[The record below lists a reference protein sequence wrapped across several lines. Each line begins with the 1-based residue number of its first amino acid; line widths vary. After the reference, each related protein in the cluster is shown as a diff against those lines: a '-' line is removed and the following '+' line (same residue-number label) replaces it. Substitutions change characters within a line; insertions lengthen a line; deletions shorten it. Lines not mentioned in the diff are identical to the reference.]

1 MRAPWRRP
9 IIVDVRKVLFNVASI
24 TALAILTAL
33 LVWQGSFRV
42 PFDPDTPEQTYFLWA
57 VSSLVFLLTITLG
70 FMLARTGVKLYLAR
84 KYNREGS
91 RIRTQ
96 LMVGALALSIVPVFF
111 MMLFSIEVLNFNIQ
125 RMFLGP
131 TESVLRNLTEVGN
144 EFVAQTKLRAEAEA
158 RWLAASPRV
167 NAYLATGI
175 RSADLEKIC
184 ADDQIHELILVR
196 KDGSEESL
204 CRAPVAEG
212 PVRILD
218 GRAEAS
224 DAAVVVKV
232 QMQVDLDAKQRAI
245 EANMAQ
251 YHKLS
256 ADRVSTRSY
265 YIRLLILIC
274 LFILFIAAWFARILA
289 DQISRPIAALVQA
302 AGELRRGNLD
312 HRIQVQAT
320 DELAT
325 LVRSFNE
332 MTSELQLNER
342 ELERRRQFT
351 EAILESIPS
360 GVISLSP
367 ERKIQR
373 VNTALVQMLGAEGV
387 ALANKLEDL
396 FPAEHVK
403 ELNYLLNRARR
414 TGIAS
419 HQIDVPRDRRT
430 LHLAVTVSPVGGRTM
445 GWVLVL
451 EDTSELLRAQKA
463 AAWHEVAR
471 RIAHEIKNP
480 LTPIALSAERIARQ
494 LERAPAGSMPPEIAR
509 ILRECSLTISGEV
522 ESVKTLVNEFSQF
535 ARFPTAQPAPSDL
548 NDVVENALAVF
559 SGRLEGIEI
568 VKEMAEQLPPVALDR
583 ELFKRVVVNLVDNAA
598 EAMTDCS
605 LRRLYIGT
613 SAVGGDTVELI
624 VADTG
629 HGVSPEDR
637 ERLFLPYFS
646 TKQRGTGLG
655 LAIVHH
661 ILGDHGA
668 QIRVEDN
675 RPCGARFVIELPVVQ
690 AVEVTA

>member
-1 MRAPWRRP
+1 
-9 IIVDVRKVLFNVASI
+9 VKKVLFNAASV
-24 TALAILTAL
+24 TALAIMAAL
-33 LVWQGSFRV
+33 LVWQGSFRL
-42 PFDPDTPEQTYFLWA
+42 PIDPDTPEQTYFLWA
-57 VSSLVFLLTITLG
+57 TSSLVFLLTVTLG
-70 FMLARTGVKLYLAR
+70 FMLFRTGVKLYLAR
-84 KYNREGS
+84 KSNREGS

-96 LMVGALALSIVPVFF
+96 LMVGALALSIIPVFF
-111 MMLFSIEVLNFNIQ
+111 MLLFSIEVLNFNIQ

-131 TESVLRNLTEVGN
+131 TESVLHNLTEVGN
-144 EFVAQTKLRAEAEA
+144 EFIAQTRLHAAAEA
-158 RWLAASPRV
+158 RWLAASPQV

-175 RSADLEKIC
+175 RSADLATIC
-184 ADDQIHELILVR
+184 ARDRIHELILIR
-196 KDGSEESL
+196 RDGSEESL
-204 CRAPVAEG
+204 CVSPVGVG
-212 PVRILD
+212 PVRII
-218 GRAEAS
+218 
-224 DAAVVVKV
+224 DARVEGADATILVKV
-232 QMQVDLDAKQRAI
+232 QMPVDLDAKQRAI
-245 EANMAQ
+245 EADMDQ
-251 YHKLS
+251 YRKLS
-256 ADRVSTRSY
+256 AGRGPIRTFYV
-265 YIRLLILIC
+265 RLLILIS
-274 LFILFIAAWFARILA
+274 LFILFVAAWFARILA
-289 DQISRPIAALVQA
+289 DQISKPIAALVQA

-312 HRIQVQAT
+312 HRIQTTAT

-325 LVRSFNE
+325 LVRAFNE
-332 MTSELQLNER
+332 MTSELQLSGR

-351 EAILESIPS
+351 EAILESIPT

-367 ERKIQR
+367 EHTIQR
-373 VNTALVQMLGAEGV
+373 VNTSLVHMFSADRVGRAK
-387 ALANKLEDL
+387 KLEDL
-396 FPAEHVK
+396 FAPENVN

-419 HQIDVPRDRRT
+419 LQIDVPKDGQT

-451 EDTSELLRAQKA
+451 EDTSDLLRAQKA

-471 RIAHEIKNP
+471 RIAHELKNP

-494 LERAPAGSMPPEIAR
+494 LERAPAGSIPPEIAR

-535 ARFPTAQPAPSDL
+535 ARFPTAQPAPADL
-548 NDVVENALAVF
+548 NEVVENALSVF
-559 SGRLEGIEI
+559 SGRLDGIEI
-568 VKEMAEQLPPVALDR
+568 VKELAAGLPPVALDR

-598 EAMTDCS
+598 EAMTECT

-613 SAVGGDTVELI
+613 SAVAGDTVELI

-629 HGVSPEDR
+629 HGILPEDR

-675 RPCGARFVIELPVVQ
+675 RPCGARFVIELSACQP
-690 AVEVTA
+690 VEVHA